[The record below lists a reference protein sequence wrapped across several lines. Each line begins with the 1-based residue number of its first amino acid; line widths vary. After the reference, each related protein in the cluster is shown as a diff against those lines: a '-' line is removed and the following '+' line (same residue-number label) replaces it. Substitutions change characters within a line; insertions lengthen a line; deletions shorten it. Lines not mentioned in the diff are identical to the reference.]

1 MKEECYRLISLAQS
15 GDKESLEKLVV
26 ENKGLV
32 WCVVRKFS
40 GRGIESDDLFQIG
53 AIGLIKAI
61 NKFDTSFNVEFST
74 YAIPM
79 ILGEIRRFLRDDGI
93 IKVSRSLKE
102 TAAMARAAAEKI
114 SSEKGREATIKEIS
128 DAISKNPDEVMLSLE
143 ATQPTES
150 LYKTINDSESTPILL
165 IDKLHFQ
172 NQHNE
177 ERVLTS
183 IALKQAIEQLPDKE
197 KQILLLRYYKEKTQS
212 EVARIMGVSQVQ
224 ISRIEKKLLGVLKQ
238 NIS

>member
-15 GDKESLEKLVV
+15 GDKESLERLVLQ
-26 ENKGLV
+26 NKGLI

-61 NKFDTSFNVEFST
+61 NKFDASFNVEFST

-102 TAAMARAAAEKI
+102 TAVAAKAAAERI
-114 SSEKGREATIKEIS
+114 STEKGRDATVNEIA
-128 DAISKNPDEVMLSLE
+128 DAICKTPDEVMLSLE

-150 LYKTINDSESTPILL
+150 LYKTVNDSESSPILL
-165 IDKLHFQ
+165 IDKLHSQ
-172 NQHNE
+172 NPHNE
-177 ERVLTS
+177 ERFLTS
-183 IALKQAIEQLPDKE
+183 IALKQAIEKLPVKE
-197 KQILLLRYYKEKTQS
+197 KQILLLRYFKEKTQS

-238 NIS
+238 DIS

>member
-15 GDKESLEKLVV
+15 GDEESLERLVLQ
-26 ENKGLV
+26 NKGLI

-61 NKFDTSFNVEFST
+61 NKFDTTFNVEFST

-102 TAAMARAAAEKI
+102 TAAMAKAAAEKI
-114 SSEKGREATIKEIS
+114 SNEKGRDATVKEIA
-128 DAISKNPDEVMLSLE
+128 DAICKNPDEVMLSLE

-150 LYKTINDSESTPILL
+150 LYKTVNDSESSPILL
-165 IDKLHFQ
+165 IDKLHPQ

-177 ERVLTS
+177 ERFLTS
-183 IALKQAIEQLPDKE
+183 IALKQAIEKLPVKE

>member
-15 GDKESLEKLVV
+15 GDKESLERLVLQ
-26 ENKGLV
+26 NKGLI

-61 NKFDTSFNVEFST
+61 NKFDASFNVEFST

-102 TAAMARAAAEKI
+102 TATAAKSAAEKI
-114 SSEKGREATIKEIS
+114 STEKGRDATVNEIS
-128 DAISKNPDEVMLSLE
+128 DAIGKTPDEVMLSLE

-150 LYKTINDSESTPILL
+150 LYKTVNDSESSPILL
-165 IDKLHFQ
+165 IDKLHSQ
-172 NQHNE
+172 NQQNE
-177 ERVLTS
+177 ERFLTS
-183 IALKQAIEQLPDKE
+183 IALKQAIERLPVKE

>member
-15 GDKESLEKLVV
+15 GDEESLERLILQ
-26 ENKGLV
+26 NKGLI

-102 TAAMARAAAEKI
+102 TAAMAKAAAEKI
-114 SSEKGREATIKEIS
+114 SNEKGRDATVKEIA
-128 DAISKNPDEVMLSLE
+128 DAISKNPDEVVLSLE

-150 LYKTINDSESTPILL
+150 LYKTVNDSESSPILL
-165 IDKLHFQ
+165 IDKLHSQ

-177 ERVLTS
+177 ERFLTS
-183 IALKQAIEQLPDKE
+183 IALKQAIEKLPVKE

>member
-15 GDKESLEKLVV
+15 GDKESLERLVLQ
-26 ENKGLV
+26 NKGLI

-40 GRGIESDDLFQIG
+40 GRGTEPDDLFQIG

-102 TAAMARAAAEKI
+102 TAAMARAASERI
-114 SSEKGREATIKEIS
+114 SAKKGRDATI
-128 DAISKNPDEVMLSLE
+128 
-143 ATQPTES
+143 
-150 LYKTINDSESTPILL
+150 
-165 IDKLHFQ
+165 
-172 NQHNE
+172 NE
-177 ERVLTS
+177 
-183 IALKQAIEQLPDKE
+183 IAL
-197 KQILLLRYYKEKTQS
+197 
-212 EVARIMGVSQVQ
+212 M
-224 ISRIEKKLLGVLKQ
+224 
-238 NIS
+238 

>member
-15 GDKESLEKLVV
+15 GDKESLERLVV
-26 ENKGLV
+26 QNKGLV

-102 TAAMARAAAEKI
+102 TAAMAKAAAEKI
-114 SSEKGREATIKEIS
+114 SNEKGREATIKEIAE
-128 DAISKNPDEVMLSLE
+128 AICKTTDEVMLSLE

-150 LYKTINDSESTPILL
+150 LYKTVNDSESSPMLL
-165 IDKLHFQ
+165 IDKLHSQ
-172 NQHNE
+172 RQHNE
-177 ERVLTS
+177 EGVLTS
-183 IALKQAIEQLPDKE
+183 IALKQAIEKLPVKE

>member
-15 GDKESLEKLVV
+15 GDEESLERLILQ
-26 ENKGLV
+26 NKGLI

-102 TAAMARAAAEKI
+102 TAAMAKAAAEKI
-114 SSEKGREATIKEIS
+114 SNEKGRDATVKEIA

-150 LYKTINDSESTPILL
+150 LYKTVNDSESSPILL
-165 IDKLHFQ
+165 IDKLHSQ
-172 NQHNE
+172 DQHNE
-177 ERVLTS
+177 ERFLTS
-183 IALKQAIEQLPDKE
+183 IALKQAIEKLPVKE

>member
-15 GDKESLEKLVV
+15 GDEESLERLVLQ
-26 ENKGLV
+26 NKGLI

-102 TAAMARAAAEKI
+102 TASAAKAAAEKI
-114 SSEKGREATIKEIS
+114 SNEKGRDATIKEIA
-128 DAISKNPDEVMLSLE
+128 DAICKNTDEVMLSLE

-150 LYKTINDSESTPILL
+150 LYKTVNDSESSPILL
-165 IDKLHFQ
+165 IDKLHSQ
-172 NQHNE
+172 NQQNE
-177 ERVLTS
+177 ERFLTT
-183 IALKQAIEQLPDKE
+183 IALKQAIEKLPVKE